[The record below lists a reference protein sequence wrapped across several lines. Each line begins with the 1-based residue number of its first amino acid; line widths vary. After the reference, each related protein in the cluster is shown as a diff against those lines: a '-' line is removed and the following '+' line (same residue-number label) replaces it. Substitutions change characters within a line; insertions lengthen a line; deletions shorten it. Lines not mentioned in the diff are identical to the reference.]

1 MNTKTKIAFNTLGC
15 KLNFSETSS
24 IARGFEEDEYEKV
37 DFSQKADIYVI
48 NSCSVT
54 RNAEKRCKVL
64 IRQAMR
70 LNPEAYI
77 AVVGCYSQINP
88 EELASVPGVKLILG
102 NADKYNLHDHI
113 QNLKQKRNEIPLV
126 LNTEKRPKQYHP
138 SYSSDDRTRSF
149 FKIQDGCDYFC
160 SYCTI
165 PLARGFSRSDTI
177 EGTIKVAREISNSRM
192 REIVLTGVNIGEFGK
207 QHGESFYD
215 LLKELVKLPNI
226 DRIRISSIEP
236 NLLNDDII
244 DLVAAEPVLM
254 PHFHIPLQSGSDDVL
269 KDMGR
274 RYDARLFA
282 SRVEKIKKVM
292 PWACVAIDVIVGFP
306 SEDDKRFQDS
316 YKLMEHLPLSYL
328 HVFTYSE
335 RDHTRAV
342 NLNMSVPVGIRNER
356 SKALHLLSD
365 QKKKAFVLEHMHTE
379 RPVLFEKDT
388 SHGFM
393 FGFTDNYLRVKTPH
407 IPELENQIANVKL
420 EHFDEDLVYCSENVF
435 II

>member
-365 QKKKAFVLEHMHTE
+365 QKKKVFVLEHMHTE

-388 SHGFM
+388 SHGYM

-407 IPELENQIANVKL
+407 LPELENQIANVKL
-420 EHFDEDLVYCSENVF
+420 EHFDEDLVYCSENVS